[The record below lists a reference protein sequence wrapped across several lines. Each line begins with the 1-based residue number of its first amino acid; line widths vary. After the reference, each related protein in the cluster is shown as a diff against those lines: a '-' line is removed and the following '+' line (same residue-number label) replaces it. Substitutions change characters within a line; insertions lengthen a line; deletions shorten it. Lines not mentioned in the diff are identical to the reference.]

1 VNANTESISSR
12 MPVPAFVV
20 RLLAGISLSALGAVL
35 LTLSM
40 PPYGLWPLAVIG
52 LVPTILAQY
61 RIMPRQLS
69 SLAPAITIGG
79 LVGLYIMKAFLQL
92 ANAPWSM
99 KLLPVIFG
107 LIVFLADLGSRAFHT
122 RTGYRWL
129 VLSGALGW
137 VGVEMIRSLIP
148 VIGTW
153 GFIAY
158 AYFKQPWMIQPV
170 SIFGIF
176 GLSLVTMLTSY
187 ALGQVALAWFDRR
200 WTLDGDRKPVELRQA
215 RDWLVGAGLVCASWL
230 ALSASLFSSPGEHT
244 IRVAAIQPDYES
256 LWTAQEMATNALSPA
271 RYRETYNQLLE
282 RLLAQTRTAAE
293 QGAELIVWPEG
304 ALNVDPQRVLTRL
317 LRDLAV
323 EADAYLV
330 IPYAVADRNEV
341 TILSPDGQFLGVYGK
356 NHPVVFVNERSRTRG
371 TYPTYSTDLGEL
383 GTIICYDLD
392 FTDTARKVARNGAT
406 LIAVPSGDWPGI
418 ADKHYAHL
426 VFRAAENGV
435 AMIKSDRSYDSA
447 VIDPQGRLVDTVI
460 SVAGQQATL
469 VADVPLVEA
478 NPPQRH
484 LGDWIGW
491 LSLGG
496 MAFFALFG
504 SRLGAKGVFAPA
516 DAHARGIQAKAQCTH
531 ETEST

>member
-1 VNANTESISSR
+1 MERKSKNIAGDLTLQRFI
-12 MPVPAFVV
+12 A
-20 RLLAGISLSALGAVL
+20 RLLAGIALSALGAAL

-52 LVPTILAQY
+52 LVPTILAQH
-61 RIMPRQLS
+61 RIMPGKLS

-79 LVGLYIMKAFLQL
+79 LIGLYIMKAFLQL
-92 ANAPWSM
+92 ANAPWYM

-107 LIVFLADLGSRAFHT
+107 LIVFLADLGTRSFHN

-137 VGVEMIRSLIP
+137 VGVEMVRSLIP
-148 VIGTW
+148 VMGTW

-158 AYFKQPWMIQPV
+158 AFFKQPWMIQPV
-170 SIFGIF
+170 SVFGIF
-176 GLSLVTMLTSY
+176 GLSLITMLVNFT
-187 ALGQVALAWFDRR
+187 LGQGVLAWFDGR
-200 WTLDGDRKPVELRQA
+200 WRLDRDCQPIDMRQA
-215 RDWLVGAGLVCASWL
+215 RNWLLGAGLLCAVWL
-230 ALSASLFSSPGEHT
+230 ALSAGLFASLGSHSV
-244 IRVAAIQPDYES
+244 RVAAIQPDYKS
-256 LWTAQEMATNALSPA
+256 LWTAQEIASNTLSTA
-271 RYRETYNQLLE
+271 RYREIHNQLFE
-282 RLLAQTRTAAE
+282 RLVVQTRAAAE

-304 ALNVDPQRVLTRL
+304 ALNIDPQSVLTRP
-317 LRDLAV
+317 LRDLAA
-323 EADAYLV
+323 ETNAYLV
-330 IPYAVADRNEV
+330 LPYAVSDRNEV
-341 TILSPDGQFLGVYGK
+341 TILAPDGRFLGVYGK
-356 NHPVVFVNERSRTRG
+356 NHPVIFVNERSRTRG
-371 TYPTYSTDLGEL
+371 TYPTYATDLGEI

-447 VIDPQGRLVDTVI
+447 IIDPQGRLIDTVV
-460 SVAGQQATL
+460 STSGQQATL
-469 VADVPLVEA
+469 VADVPVVEA
-478 NPPQRH
+478 NPLQRH

-496 MAFFALFG
+496 MVFFALLG
-504 SRLGAKGVFAPA
+504 SRLK
-516 DAHARGIQAKAQCTH
+516 DRQ
-531 ETEST
+531 